1 MMTTRFVRAALGA
14 SIFLAALTI
23 ATPAAAQ
30 TTEGTTTVGVG
41 AGILNFDLSG
51 TGNTAVFTGR
61 VAHALTRHLVIEGN
75 AALAKPEQQF
85 GDSTALFGDAHLQYQ
100 FTIGRVSPYIGGGIG
115 LLRES
120 ATEIETDWSP
130 TFSGAVGLRAAL
142 GERAGLF
149 ADARLRGV
157 EWDAVG
163 TTAEI
168 TGGVTFRLG
177 R

>member
-1 MMTTRFVRAALGA
+1 MTSNRVTHAAIGA
-14 SIFLAALTI
+14 SILIAALTVS
-23 ATPAAAQ
+23 TPAAAQ
-30 TTEGTTTVGVG
+30 TSEGTTTVGVG

-61 VAHALTRHLVIEGN
+61 VAHALSRHLVVEGN

-85 GDSTALFGDAHLQYQ
+85 GDSTAVFGEAQLQYQ

-115 LLRES
+115 FLRES

-142 GERAGLF
+142 GDRTGLF